1 MGSLFWVHYQRKA
14 DGQDFH
20 ERLTVD
26 GLLKLLAGGGIR
38 LCGME
43 AADTNNNAVF
53 KRCERRPP
61 YEDGCRA

>member
-26 GLLKLLAGGGIR
+26 GLLKLLAGGGSCEG
-38 LCGME
+38 LCAE
-43 AADTNNNAVF
+43 EF
-53 KRCERRPP
+53 C
-61 YEDGCRA
+61 